1 MHYQENNLFKEF
13 ISKAQS
19 HKANKLPF
27 VLYQLP
33 NQKLVKGVFQDNANL
48 NYTSTFVE
56 SGFVF
61 SPFKSDNAILLYSD
75 HIDEVPYKS
84 KTIIYNKSTIDFK
97 EDSSTYMNLVNKAIS
112 KIENGVLEKVVVSR
126 KIETTTTK
134 DEFQLFEALLD
145 NYINAFKY
153 LWYHP
158 KIGMWLGATPEILL
172 KTKGNCF
179 TTISLAGT
187 IPVKEKPPEW
197 TKKEINEQ
205 QLVTDYIVTNLKT
218 NVDSITAKPAVKIKA
233 GKLWHLKSLITG
245 KFKNDTNLGQIL
257 KILHPTPAIC
267 LSLIHI

>member
-75 HIDEVPYKS
+75 HIDEVP
-84 KTIIYNKSTIDFK
+84 
-97 EDSSTYMNLVNKAIS
+97 
-112 KIENGVLEKVVVSR
+112 
-126 KIETTTTK
+126 
-134 DEFQLFEALLD
+134 
-145 NYINAFKY
+145 
-153 LWYHP
+153 
-158 KIGMWLGATPEILL
+158 
-172 KTKGNCF
+172 
-179 TTISLAGT
+179 
-187 IPVKEKPPEW
+187 
-197 TKKEINEQ
+197 
-205 QLVTDYIVTNLKT
+205 
-218 NVDSITAKPAVKIKA
+218 
-233 GKLWHLKSLITG
+233 
-245 KFKNDTNLGQIL
+245 
-257 KILHPTPAIC
+257 